1 MGQVTACQQGADK
14 TAFHLPSATCGHCP
28 QQPSWIYFILL
39 ILFQMYFRRTED
51 GTLLGRRPQPLTK
64 AGHLAEEGEGETVEL
79 IFVATEF
86 EVMVDPYWL
95 AWGEKKERKEEENV

>member
-1 MGQVTACQQGADK
+1 MIIGR
-14 TAFHLPSATCGHCP
+14 F
-28 QQPSWIYFILL
+28 
-39 ILFQMYFRRTED
+39 LFQMYFRRTED
-51 GTLLGRRPQPLTK
+51 GTLLGRRPKPLTK